1 MRGEEKQALAF
12 PFGLSDTATGT
23 ALAARAR
30 LAESPGVPASELEG
44 CGAEVGREEV
54 DARVGWGCVGKE
66 VDAEAGESEATVA
79 SADRDEE

>member
-12 PFGLSDTATGT
+12 PFGFLDTAT
-23 ALAARAR
+23 ALAAWAR
-30 LAESPGVPASELEG
+30 LTESPGVPASELEG

-54 DARVGWGCVGKE
+54 DARAGWGCVGKE
-66 VDAEAGESEATVA
+66 VDAEAGESEAAVA